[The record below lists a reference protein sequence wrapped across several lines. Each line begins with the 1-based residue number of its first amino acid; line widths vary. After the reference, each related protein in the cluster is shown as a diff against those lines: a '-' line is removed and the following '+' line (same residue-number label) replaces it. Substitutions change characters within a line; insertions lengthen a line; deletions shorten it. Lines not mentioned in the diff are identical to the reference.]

1 MPLNSSRARVVA
13 AVVTAFA
20 CGLLFASGFDLTRFG
35 FAQDGSKGAKV
46 ASSQVQS
53 LAETGSA
60 FEAIA
65 DHVTPSVVSIQTQR
79 VRRMSSQRGGAPGIE
94 DFFRN
99 FEPRQPQSDV
109 PQEASGTGF
118 IVSKDGF
125 ILTNNHV
132 VADADK
138 VTV

>member
-1 MPLNSSRARVVA
+1 MSIRNSRVTIGVA
-13 AVVTAFA
+13 AITAFF
-20 CGLLFASGFDLTRFG
+20 CGLLFASGLDLTRFG
-35 FAQDGSKGAKV
+35 FAQEGKGGKV

-79 VRRMSSQRGGAPGIE
+79 IRTNRGRSARPGIE

-99 FEPRQPQSDV
+99 FEQQSPREEA
-109 PQEASGTGF
+109 QEA
-118 IVSKDGF
+118 
-125 ILTNNHV
+125 
-132 VADADK
+132 
-138 VTV
+138 

>member
-1 MPLNSSRARVVA
+1 MASRFSRARFGAGVVA
-13 AVVTAFA
+13 AFL

-35 FAQDGSKGAKV
+35 FAQEGKGGKI

-65 DHVTPSVVSIQTQR
+65 DHVTPAVVAIQTQR
-79 VRRMSSQRGGAPGIE
+79 VRANPRRGTQRPGIE

-99 FEPRQPQSDV
+99 FEPQPQREEA
-109 PQEASGTGF
+109 QEASGSGF
-118 IVSKDGF
+118 IVASST
-125 ILTNNHV
+125 LT
-132 VADADK
+132 
-138 VTV
+138 

>member
-1 MPLNSSRARVVA
+1 MASRFSRARFGAGVVA
-13 AVVTAFA
+13 AFL
-20 CGLLFASGFDLTRFG
+20 CGLLFASGMDLTRFG
-35 FAQDGSKGAKV
+35 FAQEGKGGKV

-79 VRRMSSQRGGAPGIE
+79 VQRNTRARSPRAPGSGGLE

-99 FEPRQPQSDV
+99 FEQQQPQERS
-109 PQEASGTGF
+109 QEGTGSGF
-118 IVSKDGF
+118 IVSKDG
-125 ILTNNHV
+125 
-132 VADADK
+132 
-138 VTV
+138 

>member
-1 MPLNSSRARVVA
+1 MATRSSRAAIGA
-13 AVVTAFA
+13 AVVTAFI
-20 CGLLFASGFDLTRFG
+20 CGLLFASGLDLTRFG
-35 FAQDGSKGAKV
+35 FAQDGKSSSKV

-79 VRRMSSQRGGAPGIE
+79 VRTNPRRGTQRPGIE

-99 FEPRQPQSDV
+99 FEPQQQQQE
-109 PQEASGTGF
+109 PQE
-118 IVSKDGF
+118 
-125 ILTNNHV
+125 
-132 VADADK
+132 
-138 VTV
+138 

>member
-1 MPLNSSRARVVA
+1 MASRFSRARFGAGVVVA
-13 AVVTAFA
+13 FL
-20 CGLLFASGFDLTRFG
+20 CGLLFASGFDLTGFG
-35 FAQDGSKGAKV
+35 FAQEGKGAKV

-79 VRRMSSQRGGAPGIE
+79 VRQTRMRTQGRQPGSIE

-99 FEPRQPQSDV
+99 FEQQQPQSREQS
-109 PQEASGTGF
+109 QEA
-118 IVSKDGF
+118 
-125 ILTNNHV
+125 
-132 VADADK
+132 
-138 VTV
+138 

>member
-1 MPLNSSRARVVA
+1 MASRLSRAGLGA
-13 AVVTAFA
+13 AVLTAFV

-35 FAQDGSKGAKV
+35 FAQDGGKNAKV

-65 DHVTPSVVSIQTQR
+65 DHVTPSVVSIQTTR
-79 VRRMSSQRGGAPGIE
+79 VANARPRSGRPDIQ

-99 FEPRQPQSDV
+99 FQPQ
-109 PQEASGTGF
+109 PQERAP
-118 IVSKDGF
+118 
-125 ILTNNHV
+125 
-132 VADADK
+132 
-138 VTV
+138 

>member
-1 MPLNSSRARVVA
+1 MPSSLSRARLGA
-13 AVVTAFA
+13 AVLTAFV

-35 FAQDGSKGAKV
+35 FAQEGKTAKV

-65 DHVTPSVVSIQTQR
+65 DHVTPSVVSIQTQT
-79 VRRMSSQRGGAPGIE
+79 VRTSRPRAQRPGGIE

-99 FEPRQPQSDV
+99 FE
-109 PQEASGTGF
+109 
-118 IVSKDGF
+118 
-125 ILTNNHV
+125 
-132 VADADK
+132 
-138 VTV
+138 